1 MELKM
6 ELVDKIIDVTLERQ
20 KEKDNTDYL
29 EMSDLV
35 VDVIDYIDTMI
46 DNETH
51 KVGRR

>member
-6 ELVDKIIDVTLERQ
+6 ELVNKIIDVTLERQ
-20 KEKDNTDYL
+20 KEKGNTDYL

-46 DNETH
+46 DNKTH
-51 KVGRR
+51 KVEKR